1 MIFDLEIDKCC
12 QRHNGPN
19 ALTCTA
25 SRKPCM
31 NSISE
36 WVEQC
41 ASMLLYVNCCH
52 IDTFLPLEFLST
64 ANSGRTDGCILVLWS
79 ERLRPQIHRGQCVRP
94 RTDSPGICLSF
105 RHTLG
110 TTRVMLQNAFFRW
123 SNIKH
128 YNLLGHTHTSW
139 IFSLTHYLTN
149 LTDQNLWMCKPHS
162 LHEISRIKGKV
173 KGPFPKIRAPLD
185 L

>member
-52 IDTFLPLEFLST
+52 IDTFLPAWSLEFLSR
-64 ANSGRTDGCILVLWS
+64 ANSGQTDGCILVLWS
-79 ERLRPQIHRGQCVRP
+79 ERLRPHIGGNASDLELTLQAFVFPFDTHWGQQESCRKTCFSD
-94 RTDSPGICLSF
+94 R
-105 RHTLG
+105 
-110 TTRVMLQNAFFRW
+110 A
-123 SNIKH
+123 NIKH
-128 YNLLGHTHTSW
+128 RSFTSHAHASW
-139 IFSLTHYLTN
+139 IFSSTYY
-149 LTDQNLWMCKPHS
+149 LTDQNGWICKPHT
-162 LHEISRIKGKV
+162 LYEISRIKGKGT
-173 KGPFPKIRAPLD
+173 GPYPNIWAPLD
-185 L
+185 LI

>member
-1 MIFDLEIDKCC
+1 MPQCYFPLIVVT
-12 QRHNGPN
+12 
-19 ALTCTA
+19 LT
-25 SRKPCM
+25 
-31 NSISE
+31 
-36 WVEQC
+36 
-41 ASMLLYVNCCH
+41 L
-52 IDTFLPLEFLST
+52 FLPAWSLEFLST
-64 ANSGRTDGCILVLWS
+64 ANSGQTDGCILVLWS
-79 ERLRPQIHRGQCVRP
+79 ETLRPHIDRGQCVRP

-139 IFSLTHYLTN
+139 IFSSTHYLTN

-162 LHEISRIKGKV
+162 LHEISRKKWKV
-173 KGPFPKIRAPLD
+173 KGPFPEIWAPLD
-185 L
+185 LIKFQEPGSTTKGIRLHWQDLKWPRLGAACRV